1 MVLSSDRGRIFSY
14 LLVKFRFDTAEN
26 EPAKNLQNFRSER
39 GRDEL
44 AVLDGAALRL
54 ERRALRLHRVLLRQ
68 AYGASVARAED
79 L

>member
-1 MVLSSDRGRIFSY
+1 MY
-14 LLVKFRFDTAEN
+14 E
-26 EPAKNLQNFRSER
+26 RSEG